1 MNFKNLCDAEKTNIL
16 LKQNREN
23 HVINLIESAKSSFM
37 SLYNLL
43 QIKLTKLR
51 RYLENALVKD

>member
-1 MNFKNLCDAEKTNIL
+1 MNVCDAKKTDIL

-23 HVINLIESAKSSFM
+23 HVINLIKSAKSSFM

-43 QIKLTKLR
+43 QIKLAKL
-51 RYLENALVKD
+51 